1 MNQQETLDTVLKVR
15 SLIYQYFNGDS
26 EKVIL
31 WLDTPNP
38 NLGNISP
45 DEMINLGRVENLLKF
60 VEAQLEE
67 SGVIH

>member
-1 MNQQETLDTVLKVR
+1 MNQHETLDTVLKVR

-60 VEAQLEE
+60 VETQLEE